1 MSAGARDGRVRGDRQ
16 KAALVELLEPVVG
29 ESGHDLEDVS
39 VSQAGRRR
47 VVRVIVDADGGV
59 SLDDI
64 ATVSRA
70 VSAALDETDVLG
82 GSPYVLEVTSPGV
95 DRPLTAPR
103 HWRRAAGRLV
113 KVAFTAEG
121 QPEES
126 VEGRVIAADDEK
138 VRIEVAGTDREF
150 PLAGLG
156 PGRVQVEFRRIE
168 TEDDDPLHDDEQ
180 IHDDEEGDGESHGH

>member
-29 ESGHDLEDVS
+29 ESGHDLEDVAI
-39 VSQAGRRR
+39 SQAGRRR

-64 ATVSRA
+64 AVVSRA
-70 VSAALDETDVLG
+70 VSKALDETDVLG

-95 DRPLTAPR
+95 DRPLTEPR

-113 KVAFTAEG
+113 KVAFTQDEQGPAET
-121 QPEES
+121 
-126 VEGRVIAADDEK
+126 VEGRVVAADEAE
-138 VRIEVAGTDREF
+138 VRIEVAGSERAF
-150 PLAGLG
+150 PLSGLG

-168 TEDDDPLHDDEQ
+168 A
-180 IHDDEEGDGESHGH
+180 DDEEGETHGH